1 MAATD
6 EECQN
11 QSRFHQFCSTIWV
24 ETSSCPCTGHYLELL
39 IKWNLMSR
47 ETVKT
52 TGEDYRFSVS
62 RAVHPSIHSQEFNSS
77 QKKKA
82 SKSKKEQH
90 PKVSQVQLSMFLL
103 QTIPEMNPLRKQE
116 RQTGEL
122 LTKWQVFWDVLLLAF
137 VFSYRS
143 PTLRLSQSLPPKTS
157 YVNSN
162 LLTITADT
170 LQMLLWIMLLN
181 QLKCVIFVLY
191 LHTLRDFIAK

>member
-103 QTIPEMNPLRKQE
+103 QTIPKMNPLRKQE

-122 LTKWQVFWDVLLLAF
+122 LTKWRVFWDVLLLAF
-137 VFSYRS
+137 VFSYKS
-143 PTLRLSQSLPPKTS
+143 PILTEPEPATKDQLCKFQFTHYYCRHIADAIMDNAFESTKMCHFRALFAYPP
-157 YVNSN
+157 
-162 LLTITADT
+162 
-170 LQMLLWIMLLN
+170 WFH
-181 QLKCVIFVLY
+181 C
-191 LHTLRDFIAK
+191 